1 MLRTRGAFRRQGQQ
15 RKRNLSAR
23 GIIGVHDKSRVG
35 LSTNGFALHLV
46 PRTDEYRRAPEVH
59 GRADSHMTVGT
70 DFDYDFNCCL
80 ICCYDCNFNFRC
92 IELGWWCNFSIALF
106 GVLFIAIVGLVI
118 DSIFFSPRLW
128 LSNGC

>member
-59 GRADSHMTVGT
+59 GRAEEVVSRRVEVAARVVPGHGRD
-70 DFDYDFNCCL
+70 DL
-80 ICCYDCNFNFRC
+80 
-92 IELGWWCNFSIALF
+92 
-106 GVLFIAIVGLVI
+106 
-118 DSIFFSPRLW
+118 RL
-128 LSNGC
+128 